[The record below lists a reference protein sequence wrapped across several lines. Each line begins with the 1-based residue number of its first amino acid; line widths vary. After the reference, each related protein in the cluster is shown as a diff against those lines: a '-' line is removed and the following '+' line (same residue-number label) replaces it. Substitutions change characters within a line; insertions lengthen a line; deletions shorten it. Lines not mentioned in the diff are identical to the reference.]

1 MIDQEEYLL
10 LLKLNDI
17 EKYNEIKKEKNNN
30 KNKYGEY
37 CEECGGYLNLS
48 NNKKYLICSIC
59 SSPYYDIL
67 PEENKK
73 KYYLNQVYVS

>member
-10 LLKLNDI
+10 LMKLKDI
-17 EKYNEIKKEKNNN
+17 DRYNEIKKEKNNNKN

-48 NNKKYLICSIC
+48 NNKKYLIYSKY

-67 PEENKK
+67 PEKK
-73 KYYLNQVYVS
+73 